1 MKKLFAVL
9 LALLLALSMVS
20 ALADGVDP
28 RTEFYITKEYELGYE
43 GIGTAPAETLEFE
56 VEGVSV
62 TDAAEGIAIDDY
74 KPTVDGNPVDGKSSI
89 KVTLPTYASV
99 GVYTYTITEIEGST
113 AGVTY
118 DAKNTPITLVVTVA
132 NGEKGFVC
140 YPVVKLGEGAEAK
153 TTIITNTYTAGEL
166 AVTKEVTGELGDKNK
181 DFNVKVTFTAPE
193 GKTVA
198 GAITWTDGTDDKSVT
213 FEEGATTAVADI
225 TLKHGET
232 VTFTNIPYGVTY
244 EVVEDDYTKEGYD
257 QAGYSECDGVINSA
271 KDEVTI
277 TNNKGAEIDTGIT
290 TDSMPYIVLMGIV
303 VLAGVAMIA
312 KRRAANN
319 D

>member
-20 ALADGVDP
+20 ALAEGVDP
-28 RTEFYITKEYELGYE
+28 RTEFYITKGYTLGNE
-43 GIGTAPAETLEFE
+43 GIGTAPAETLAFD
-56 VEGVSV
+56 VVGVGV

-74 KPTVDGNPVDGKSSI
+74 MPTVDGSPVDGTSSI
-89 KVTLPTYASV
+89 KVTLPTYESV
-99 GVYTYTITEIEGST
+99 GVYTYTITEKEGST

-118 DAKNTPITLVVTVA
+118 TAKDTPITLVVTVA
-132 NGEKGFVC
+132 NGESGFVC
-140 YPVVKLGEGAEAK
+140 YPVVKLGEGAEVK
-153 TTIITNTYTAGEL
+153 TTTITNTYTAGEL
-166 AVTKEVTGELGDKNK
+166 AVKKVVTGELGDKKK
-181 DFNVKVTFTAPE
+181 DFNVTVTFTAPE

-198 GAITWTDGTDDKSVT
+198 GAITWMDGETPGSAT
-213 FEEGATTAVADI
+213 FTNGEATARI
-225 TLKHGET
+225 TLNHDET

-244 EVVEDDYTKEGYD
+244 TVVEDDYTGEGYD
-257 QAGYSECDGVINSA
+257 AADYSEFDGEINSA